1 MNLTRNLTDTQLRS
15 LRTAQLT
22 AAANALKQAA
32 FLETGL
38 TDTFSTIDAQLSA
51 KLALIPN
58 MSRAELEA
66 MTRL

>member
-1 MNLTRNLTDTQLRS
+1 MSILTSLTDTQLRS

-22 AAANALKQAA
+22 AQANALKQAA

-38 TDTFSTIDAQLSA
+38 TDTFSTIDAQFAA

-58 MSRAELEA
+58 MTRAQLEA
-66 MTRL
+66 LTSI